1 MKWGLCLSY
10 SINEC
15 SMRRFV
21 TSDSHGGY
29 KALVQCLGRSGFDK
43 EEDELIFLGDVVDGW
58 SETKESIDLL
68 LSIKHLV
75 YLLGNHDQWALAYY
89 RGELTD
95 PAELRSWLWQGGAAT
110 LASYGEGKPMPEEH
124 QELLRHAKLYHT
136 TEDKQLFVHA
146 GFDPDKPLSE
156 TDSYK
161 LIWSRSFVERH
172 YRSYKKK
179 KPIQIA
185 AYKEVYIGHT
195 PTILLDKAQKT
206 PLQMGN
212 LTLMDTGAAY
222 TGCLSMMDID
232 SKALWQSDPVM
243 RLSPNEEGR
252 SGISW
257 NNRMLLGHYLV

>member
-1 MKWGLCLSY
+1 
-10 SINEC
+10 
-15 SMRRFV
+15 MRRFV

-29 KALVQCLGRSGFDK
+29 KALIQCLGRSGFDK

-58 SETKESIDLL
+58 SESKESIELL

-89 RGELTD
+89 SGELTD
-95 PAELRSWLWQGGAAT
+95 AAELRSWLLQGGAAT
-110 LASYGEGKPMPEEH
+110 LASYGEENSMPEEH
-124 QELLRHAKLYHT
+124 QKLLRVAKLYHT
-136 TEDKQLFVHA
+136 TEDNLLFVHA
-146 GFDPDKPLSE
+146 GFDSEKPLAE
-156 TDSYK
+156 TDAYK
-161 LIWSRSFVERH
+161 LIWSRSFLEHH

-195 PTILLDKAQKT
+195 PTILLDKDQRT

-222 TGCLSMMDID
+222 TGRLSMMDID

-243 RLSPNEEGR
+243 MLYPNEEGR

-257 NNRMLLGHYLV
+257 HNRMVLGHFRV